1 MSILKRD
8 PYKSISTTIVT
19 SLFTGALMAMGTIAP
34 HAYAMSVDDAL
45 KLCNAGVSSE
55 VSASV
60 SADVANILKGTG
72 ALTAEAKKKI
82 EGIFLNGD
90 KVNPENAQQ
99 IYTVYITCLEKF
111 APSN

>member
-1 MSILKRD
+1 MSTLKRD
-8 PYKSISTTIVT
+8 LYESISTIVP
-19 SLFTGALMAMGTIAP
+19 SRFAGALIAMGTIAS

-60 SADVANILKGTG
+60 SADVANILRGTG
-72 ALTAEAKKKI
+72 TLTTEAKKKI
-82 EGIFLNGD
+82 EGVFLNGD
-90 KVNPENAQQ
+90 KVKAENAKE